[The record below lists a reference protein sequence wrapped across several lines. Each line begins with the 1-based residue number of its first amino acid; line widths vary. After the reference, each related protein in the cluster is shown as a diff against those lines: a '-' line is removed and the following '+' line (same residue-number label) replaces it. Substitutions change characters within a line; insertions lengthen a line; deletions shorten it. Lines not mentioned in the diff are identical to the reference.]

1 MKSQPD
7 NKSVLD
13 ADPLRAGFLPLVR
26 AEGQK
31 VLDNL
36 TIEEF
41 GIPPFTLM
49 ENAGRGAGLIIEH
62 RYGPMRGR
70 KVVVYCGSGNN
81 GGDGYVVARIL
92 FNRGAH
98 VSVISLK
105 PPASPEAINHLLLLQ
120 KLQSTDQSGRLQ
132 LNPDTH
138 DGPRSADLYIDALFG
153 IGINRPLKGTAAELV
168 ERLNA
173 TDSPVIAL
181 DIPSGLDAD
190 LGLPHGTA
198 VRADLTVTFN
208 SHKPGFFLGQGPAY
222 TGHVSV
228 VHIGI
233 PPSFLAHDAV
243 PPVDWI
249 STDEAISSAIPR
261 RDPQAHKYSAGMV
274 LVIGGSPGLSGAPML
289 SARAAARVGAGYV
302 ACAVPQSIQ
311 PILAGA
317 MTEIPAIGLSECSDG
332 GIKTEAAMLTLRP
345 WLAKAN
351 ALIIGPGLGRNPNT
365 QQFVHALLQECSIPI
380 VVDADALS
388 TAAEFLKTHGEPR
401 NWILTPHTGEFKRMT
416 KNKEL
421 SLDRLHLAREW
432 ASNWNCTL
440 ILKGFPSII
449 GLGRER
455 AVVCSSGNPALA
467 TAGTGDVLSGL
478 CGGLL
483 AQGCNS
489 STAAVCATHIGGKT
503 ADQYAEKNNPG
514 TMIAGDMIDGI
525 SNTLNS
531 LLRETL

>member
-1 MKSQPD
+1 MELQTG
-7 NKSVLD
+7 NKSILD
-13 ADPLRAGFLPLVR
+13 ADPLLAGFLPLVR
-26 AEGQK
+26 ADGQK
-31 VLDNL
+31 VLDHL

-49 ENAGRGAGLIIEH
+49 ENAGRGAALIIEQS
-62 RYGPMRGR
+62 YGPMPGR

-92 FNRGAH
+92 YNRGAH
-98 VSVISLK
+98 VSVFSLK
-105 PPASPEAINHLLLLQ
+105 PPASPEAKNHWVLLE
-120 KLQSTDQSGRLQ
+120 KLQSSDSSDRLH
-132 LNPDTH
+132 LNPATH
-138 DGPRSADLYIDALFG
+138 EGPRTADLYIDALFG
-153 IGINRPLKGTAAELV
+153 IGINRPLKGIAAELV

-173 TDSPVIAL
+173 TDAPVVAL

-198 VRADLTVTFN
+198 VRADSTLTFN
-208 SHKPGFFLGQGPAY
+208 SHKPGFFLGEGPAC

-233 PPSFLAHDAV
+233 PPSLLTHDAV
-243 PPVDWI
+243 RPVDWI

-289 SARAAARVGAGYV
+289 SAHAAARTGAGYV
-302 ACAVPQSIQ
+302 ACAVPKSIQ

-317 MTEIPAIGLSECSDG
+317 MTEIPAIGLGESCDG
-332 GIKTEAAMLTLRP
+332 GIETETALHTLQP

-351 ALIIGPGLGRNPNT
+351 ALVVGPGLGRNPDT
-365 QQFVHALLQECSIPI
+365 QQFIRTVLRECSVPV
-380 VVDADALS
+380 VVDADALV
-388 TAAEFLKTHGEPR
+388 TATELLNTHGEPR
-401 NWILTPHTGEFKRMT
+401 NWILTPHTGEFKRMI
-416 KNKEL
+416 KSKDL
-421 SLDRLHLAREW
+421 SRNRLHLAREW

-449 GLGRER
+449 GLTTER
-455 AVVCSSGNPALA
+455 VVVCSTGNPALA

-483 AQGCNS
+483 AQGCS
-489 STAAVCATHIGGKT
+489 PSIAAVCATHVGGKT
-503 ADQYAEKNNPG
+503 ADQYTERNHPG

-525 SNTLNS
+525 SDALNS
-531 LLRETL
+531 LLCET

>member
-1 MKSQPD
+1 MKLQPG

-13 ADPLRAGFLPLVR
+13 ADPQSAGLLPLVC

-31 VLDNL
+31 ILDNL

-49 ENAGRGAGLIIEH
+49 ENAGRGAALIIE
-62 RYGPMRGR
+62 RSYGPMRGG

-92 FNRGAH
+92 YNRGAH

-105 PPASPEAINHLLLLQ
+105 PPTSPEAKSHLLLLQ
-120 KLQSTDQSGRLQ
+120 KLQSSDHSDRLQ
-132 LNPDTH
+132 LNPDTLE
-138 DGPRSADLYIDALFG
+138 GPRTVDLYIDALFG

-173 TDSPVIAL
+173 TDSPVVAL

-208 SHKPGFFLGQGPAY
+208 SHKPGFFFGKGQTY

-233 PPSFLAHDAV
+233 PPSLLTHEAV
-243 PPVDWI
+243 RPVDWI

-261 RDPQAHKYSAGMV
+261 RAPQAHKYSAGMV
-274 LVIGGSPGLSGAPML
+274 LVIGGSPGLSGAPIL
-289 SARAAARVGAGYV
+289 CARAAARVGAGYV
-302 ACAVPQSIQ
+302 ACAVPKSIQ

-317 MTEIPAIGLSECSDG
+317 MTEIPAIGLSEYSDG
-332 GIKTEAAMLTLRP
+332 GIKAEAAMHTLQP

-351 ALIIGPGLGRNPNT
+351 ALVVGPGLGRNPNT
-365 QQFVHALLQECSIPI
+365 QQFVRALLRECSVPV
-380 VVDADALS
+380 VVDADALT
-388 TAAEFLKTHGEPR
+388 TAAELLKTHGEPR

-416 KNKEL
+416 KSREL
-421 SLDRLHLAREW
+421 SRDRLHLAREW

-449 GLGRER
+449 GLTKER
-455 AVVCSSGNPALA
+455 AVMCSSGNPALA

-489 STAAVCATHIGGKT
+489 STAAICATHIGGKT
-503 ADQYAEKNNPG
+503 ADQYVAKNHPG

-525 SNTLNS
+525 SNALYS
-531 LLRETL
+531 LLRET

>member
-1 MKSQPD
+1 MELHTG
-7 NKSVLD
+7 NKSILD
-13 ADPLRAGFLPLVR
+13 ADPLLAGFLPLVR
-26 AEGQK
+26 ADGQK
-31 VLDNL
+31 VLDHL

-49 ENAGRGAGLIIEH
+49 ENAGRGAALIIEQN
-62 RYGPMRGR
+62 YGPLRGR

-81 GGDGYVVARIL
+81 GGDGFVVARIL
-92 FNRGAH
+92 YNRGAH
-98 VSVISLK
+98 VSVFSLK
-105 PPASPEAINHLLLLQ
+105 PPASPEAKNHWLLLQ
-120 KLQSTDQSGRLQ
+120 KLQSSDRSDRLH
-132 LNPDTH
+132 LNAATH
-138 DGPRSADLYIDALFG
+138 DGPRTADLYIDALFG
-153 IGINRPLKGTAAELV
+153 IGINRPLKGVPAGFV

-173 TDSPVIAL
+173 TDAPVIAL

-208 SHKPGFFLGQGPAY
+208 SHKPGFFVGRGSAY

-228 VHIGI
+228 VQIGI
-233 PPSFLAHDAV
+233 PPSLLTHDAV
-243 PPVDWI
+243 RPVDWI
-249 STDEAISSAIPR
+249 STDEAVSSAIPR

-274 LVIGGSPGLSGAPML
+274 LVIGGSPGLSGAPIL
-289 SARAAARVGAGYV
+289 SARAAARIGAGYV
-302 ACAVPQSIQ
+302 ACAVPKSIQ

-332 GIKTEAAMLTLRP
+332 GINIEAAMHTLQP
-345 WLAKAN
+345 WLAKAS
-351 ALIIGPGLGRNPNT
+351 AMVVGPGLGRNPST
-365 QQFVHALLQECSIPI
+365 QQFVRALLRECSVPV
-380 VVDADALS
+380 VVDADALVA
-388 TAAEFLKTHGEPR
+388 AAELLKSDSELR

-416 KNKEL
+416 NSEEI
-421 SLDRLHLAREW
+421 SRDRLHLARKW

-449 GLGRER
+449 GLTKER

-483 AQGCNS
+483 AQGCSS

-503 ADQYAEKNNPG
+503 ADQYAERNHPG
-514 TMIAGDMIDGI
+514 TMIAGDMIEGI
-525 SNTLNS
+525 SDALNS
-531 LLRETL
+531 LLRET

>member
-1 MKSQPD
+1 MKLPTG

-13 ADPLRAGFLPLVR
+13 ADPLLAGCLPLVR

-31 VLDNL
+31 VLDHL

-49 ENAGRGAGLIIEH
+49 ENAGRGAALIIEDC
-62 RYGPMRGR
+62 YGPMRGR
-70 KVVVYCGSGNN
+70 KVVVYCGGGNN

-92 FNRGAH
+92 YNRGAH
-98 VSVISLK
+98 ISVFSLK
-105 PPASPEAINHLLLLQ
+105 PPASPEARNHWLLLQ
-120 KLQSTDQSGRLQ
+120 KLQSSDRSGRLQ
-132 LNPDTH
+132 LNDATH
-138 DGPRSADLYIDALFG
+138 EGPCTADLYIDALFG
-153 IGINRPLKGTAAELV
+153 IGINRPLKGAATELV

-173 TDSPVIAL
+173 TDAPVIAL

-208 SHKPGFFLGQGPAY
+208 SHKPGFFLGKGPAY
-222 TGHVSV
+222 TGDVCV
-228 VHIGI
+228 VRIGI
-233 PPSFLAHDAV
+233 PWSLLTHDAV
-243 PPVDWI
+243 RPVDWI

-274 LVIGGSPGLSGAPML
+274 LVIGGSSGLSGAPML
-289 SARAAARVGAGYV
+289 SARAAARIGAGYV
-302 ACAVPQSIQ
+302 ACAVPKSIQ

-317 MTEIPAIGLSECSDG
+317 MTEIPAIGLSESSDG
-332 GIKTEAAMLTLRP
+332 GINSDAAMHTLQP
-345 WLAKAN
+345 WLSKAN
-351 ALIIGPGLGRNPNT
+351 SLVVGPGLGRNPNT
-365 QQFVHALLQECSIPI
+365 QQFVRDLLLECSVPV
-380 VVDADALS
+380 VVDADALV
-388 TAAEFLKTHGEPR
+388 AATEVLNSHGEPR

-416 KNKEL
+416 GSTEL
-421 SLDRLHLAREW
+421 SRDRLHLAREW
-432 ASNWNCTL
+432 ASTWNCTL

-449 GLGRER
+449 GLTNER

-483 AQGCNS
+483 AQGCSS

-503 ADQYAEKNNPG
+503 ADQYAERNHPG
-514 TMIAGDMIDGI
+514 TMIAGDMVDGI
-525 SNTLNS
+525 SDALNS
-531 LLRETL
+531 LLTET